1 MLYFGAVEWGIAQYL
16 CIKQTGAAALLLL
29 NIKDVLMVGFFFLFR
44 FFLLLIMCARLSI
57 IQIKNDSQMQLIWF

>member
-16 CIKQTGAAALLLL
+16 CIKQTGVAALLLL

-44 FFLLLIMCARLSI
+44 FFFAVNYVC
-57 IQIKNDSQMQLIWF
+57 KTEHNPN